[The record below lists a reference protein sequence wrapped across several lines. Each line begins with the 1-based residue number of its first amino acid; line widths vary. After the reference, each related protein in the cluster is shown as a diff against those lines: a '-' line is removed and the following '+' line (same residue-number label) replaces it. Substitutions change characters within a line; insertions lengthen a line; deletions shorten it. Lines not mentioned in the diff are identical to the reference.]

1 MWLYVVG
8 GNYKTRN
15 MPNLLYIT
23 GKLVLQE
30 AMETKVEPGLFQLG
44 L

>member
-1 MWLYVVG
+1 MVK
-8 GNYKTRN
+8 GNYKARN
-15 MPNLLYIT
+15 MSNLLYIT